1 MEETT
6 HNLSEPAAP
15 VIAPEI
21 QKVSK
26 KNDTKRKWLI
36 IGGFLIVILIVLSY
50 FMLQKPKQQQ
60 QPVAMI
66 GDHPVYLEDL
76 QKVASEQYLPTAIDE
91 EALNTALD
99 TLSERYILDQEAKRL
114 SITVSDEEVRKKL
127 SQGYT
132 QGETIPESIKI
143 SMHYELLKDK
153 ITKEAVAS
161 RQAYTIDFYIASYDE
176 EKEGGF
182 SEEEKVLFAKQRAEG
197 AQALPEIEGRLKVG
211 ESPVTIARSIYKKYP
226 SLQPILSVNGY
237 ILRSTTD
244 ESILAEPKIY
254 EEEPENQSLPLFH
267 DISMMHQNEIK
278 RVISA
283 DGSGGYVIQVKGVT
297 EGATKTY
304 EDWLKEKKNS

>member
-1 MEETT
+1 MEENT
-6 HNLSEPAAP
+6 HNLPETVSP
-15 VIAPEI
+15 VIPQEAPKEP
-21 QKVSK
+21 K
-26 KNDTKRKWLI
+26 KIDAKGKWLI
-36 IGGFLIVILIVLSY
+36 IGGVFLLIVVIISY

-91 EALNTALD
+91 AALKTSLD
-99 TLSERYILDQEAKRL
+99 ILAERYVLDQEAKKL
-114 SITVSDEEVRKKL
+114 HITVSDEEVREKL
-127 SQGYT
+127 AQGGE
-132 QGETIPESIKI
+132 QGEKIPESIKT
-143 SMHYELLKDK
+143 SMRYELLRDK
-153 ITKEAVAS
+153 VTKQEIAS
-161 RQAYTIDFYIASYDE
+161 RQAYTIDFYIASYAE
-176 EKEGGF
+176 EQEGGF

-211 ESPVTIARSIYKKYP
+211 ESPVTIARSIYNKYP

-254 EEEPENQSLPLFH
+254 EEEPANASQPFFH
-267 DISMMHQNEIK
+267 DIYMMHQNEIK
-278 RVISA
+278 RVIAS

-297 EGATKTY
+297 QGTAKTY
-304 EDWLKEKKNS
+304 EDWLNEKKNS